1 MQISKIIKHL
11 SRRWR
16 ESLKVAI
23 SLFLLAY
30 LFKAIDWR
38 SCMPIAARADLMM
51 MILAV
56 ALLTLER
63 VLSVVKWR
71 LFLTVKGS
79 TISFWRLF
87 IINYVGGFW
96 GLILPSSVSADIVR
110 GFYLSK
116 ATSDLKLTVTSM
128 AADRFIS
135 GVSLVF
141 IACLGGWYAGYQ
153 PGLQYLRVL
162 ILVIAILTFSAVFLL
177 FQRGF
182 LRWLDRRIIQ
192 KFGDWKI
199 IQIARKWIA
208 SCLEY
213 QQYPGLLA
221 KAFLLSLSV
230 QVVRV
235 LVFYVVALGF
245 DLHAPLMYYVVFIP
259 LIMVLI
265 MLPVSFNGIGVREVS
280 FVSFFAM
287 AGMPESGAFVVS
299 FAVSVLT
306 TLTTAVGGLIYMF
319 DKGPSGMS
327 GNEECRMQSQ

>member
-1 MQISKIIKHL
+1 MNIKTKQLLKIIL
-11 SRRWR
+11 S
-16 ESLKVAI
+16 LA
-23 SLFLLAY
+23 LLAY
-30 LFKAIDWR
+30 LVHLIDWR
-38 SCMPIAARADLMM
+38 NSLQLALQANFMM
-51 MILAV
+51 MIIAV

-79 TISFWRLF
+79 NITFWRLF

-96 GLILPSSVSADIVR
+96 GLVLPSSVSADIVR

-116 ATSDLKLTVTSM
+116 ATADLNLTVTSM

-135 GVSLVF
+135 GVALVF
-141 IACLGGWYAGYQ
+141 IACLGGWYAGYR
-153 PGLQYLRVL
+153 PGLQHLHSLTL
-162 ILVIAILTFSAVFLL
+162 IIALLTAAAVVLL

-182 LRWLDRRIIQ
+182 LRWLDRRIVQ
-192 KFGDWKI
+192 RFSAWKI
-199 IQIARKWIA
+199 LQTARKWVA

-213 QQYPGLLA
+213 QKYPGLLA
-221 KAFLLSLSV
+221 LAFVLSLAV

-245 DLHAPLMYYVVFIP
+245 NLHAPLMYYIVFIP

-265 MLPVSFNGIGVREVS
+265 MLPVSINGIGVREVS
-280 FVSFFAM
+280 FVGFFSL
-287 AGMPESGAFVVS
+287 AGMPESGAFAIS

-319 DKGPSGMS
+319 DRGTSLTERTEKEYG
-327 GNEECRMQSQ
+327 R

>member
-1 MQISKIIKHL
+1 MSLRIKQL
-11 SRRWR
+11 
-16 ESLKVAI
+16 LKVTL
-23 SLFLLAY
+23 SLALLAY
-30 LFKAIDWR
+30 LIRLIDWR
-38 SCMPIAARADLMM
+38 NSLQLALQADFMM
-51 MILAV
+51 MIIAV

-79 TISFWRLF
+79 KITFWRLF

-116 ATSDLKLTVTSM
+116 ATSDLNLTVISM

-135 GVSLVF
+135 GISLVC
-141 IACLGGWYAGYQ
+141 IACLGGWYAGYR
-153 PGLQYLRVL
+153 PGFQRLHSL
-162 ILVIAILTFSAVFLL
+162 ILMIAIITAAAVALL
-177 FQRGF
+177 FHHGF
-182 LRWLDRRIIQ
+182 LRWLDGRVIK
-192 KFGDWKI
+192 KFIDWKI
-199 IQIARKWIA
+199 VQLTRKWLV

-213 QQYPGLLA
+213 QKYPGLLA
-221 KAFLLSLSV
+221 LAFLLSLSV

-245 DLHAPLMYYVVFIP
+245 NLHAPMIYYFVFIP

-265 MLPVSFNGIGVREVS
+265 MLPVSINGIGVREVS
-280 FVSFFAM
+280 FVGFFSL
-287 AGMPESGAFVVS
+287 AGMPESGAFAIS

-306 TLTTAVGGLIYMF
+306 TLTTAVGGIIYML
-319 DKGPSGMS
+319 DKGPSGQAAKRKDLS
-327 GNEECRMQSQ
+327 